1 MTSSPLVSVVVPNW
15 NGRDL
20 LDPCLE
26 SVRAQTVRDLEVI
39 VVDNGSTDG
48 SPEHIRLH
56 HPDVRLVALAVN
68 RGFAGGV
75 NAGVR
80 AARGEFVALLNN
92 DARAAPDWLERL
104 TKRLASEPAAGACAP
119 KIYRAQA
126 YEPTGRLDS
135 TGELYSVWGLP
146 FPRGRDEL
154 DRGQYDD
161 AKTVFAVSGAAS
173 VYRAALFAAVG
184 EFDEDFFAYFE
195 DVDLSFR
202 AQLAGFS
209 MLYEPDAVVYHRVGA
224 SSGGGMTPFSRYH
237 FVKNSWF
244 LFLKDVPA
252 PLVCRY
258 LVRFLFLQV
267 GLLWGSARLGLLG
280 AHAKALLRVVVRA
293 PAMVSR
299 RRRIQREA
307 VRTHHEIDRMLVRE
321 LPPGIRRGRRLTKRL
336 SVGGAAP
343 STARASTSRETAR
356 RSRREARSTAEGAPG
371 DSRPSS

>member
-1 MTSSPLVSVVVPNW
+1 MSSSPLVSVVVPNW

-20 LDPCLE
+20 IDRCLE
-26 SVRAQTVRDLEVI
+26 SVRAQTVRDLEII

-48 SPEHIRLH
+48 SPEHLRRQ

-92 DARAAPDWLERL
+92 DAWAAPDWLERL
-104 TKRLASEPAAGACAP
+104 TARLASEPTAGACAP
-119 KIYRAQA
+119 KIYRAEGW
-126 YEPTGRLDS
+126 EPTHRLDS
-135 TGELYSVWGLP
+135 TGELYSIWGLP

-161 AKTVFAVSGAAS
+161 AKAVFAVSGAAS
-173 VYRAALFAAVG
+173 VYRAALFATVG
-184 EFDEDFFAYFE
+184 ELDEDFFAYFE

-209 MLYEPDAVVYHRVGA
+209 MLYEPGAVVYHRVGA

-244 LFLKDVPA
+244 LFVKDVPT
-252 PLVCRY
+252 PLVLRY
-258 LVRFLFLQV
+258 LPRFLFLQA
-267 GLLWGSARLGLLG
+267 GLLWGSVRLGLFS

-307 VRTHHEIDRMLVRE
+307 VRSHHEIERMLVRE

-336 SVGGAAP
+336 SAGRTAS
-343 STARASTSRETAR
+343 STAPAPTPRGTGRHSPRE
-356 RSRREARSTAEGAPG
+356 ERSTAGDAPDG
-371 DSRPSS
+371 SRPSS